1 MHLSAGDLLR
11 AERDSGS
18 PEAELINSIIMEGKI
33 VPVRI
38 TVNLIKKAMVKAGF
52 DKRFL
57 IDGFPRSKENVEG
70 WHDVMGSDAV
80 LAGVLHFDAD
90 EQVMTERILKR
101 AEASGPNARND
112 DNLETLKKR
121 FA

>member
-1 MHLSAGDLLR
+1 
-11 AERDSGS
+11 
-18 PEAELINSIIMEGKI
+18 MEGKI

-38 TVNLIKKAMVKAGF
+38 TVKLINKAMLKAGY
-52 DKRFL
+52 DKKFL
-57 IDGFPRSKENVEG
+57 IDGFPRSHDNVEG
-70 WHDVMGSDAV
+70 WNDVMGQDAF

-90 EQVMTERILKR
+90 EQVMTDRIIKR

-121 FA
+121 FAQFKAEQLPIILSFGDLVHTINAEDT